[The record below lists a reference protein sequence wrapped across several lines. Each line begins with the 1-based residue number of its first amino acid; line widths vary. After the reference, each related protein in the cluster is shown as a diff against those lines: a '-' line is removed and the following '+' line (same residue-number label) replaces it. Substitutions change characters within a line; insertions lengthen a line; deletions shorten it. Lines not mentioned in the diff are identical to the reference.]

1 MNIAVIF
8 AGGIG
13 SRMRRTGMPKQF
25 LILGDKP
32 VLIRTIEVFS
42 KNKDVDGIVVVCH
55 KDYINYLCDLIKQFS
70 IQKIIG
76 VVNGGRTGQES
87 IYNGLSFLVEKTKNE
102 NIENPL
108 VLLHDGVRPFIR
120 DELVSRCVR
129 EAKKFG
135 NCVVAAP
142 AIETIGEIGSEQTIK
157 GVFKRESCL
166 LLKAPQTFFLEDI
179 YKCHVQAIQEGKN
192 NFVDSAHMVVEYGGK
207 LHFTLCEASNIKITT
222 PIDFFTAKALVKN
235 EEYKDIYGI

>member
-25 LILGDKP
+25 LMLGDKP

-55 KDYINYLCDLIKQFS
+55 KDYINYLGDLIKQFS

-129 EAKKFG
+129 EAKASLNEK
-135 NCVVAAP
+135 VV
-142 AIETIGEIGSEQTIK
+142 
-157 GVFKRESCL
+157 C
-166 LLKAPQTFFLEDI
+166 
-179 YKCHVQAIQEGKN
+179 Y
-192 NFVDSAHMVVEYGGK
+192 
-207 LHFTLCEASNIKITT
+207 
-222 PIDFFTAKALVKN
+222 
-235 EEYKDIYGI
+235 